1 MTFYGF
7 MGIPYAKPPLGDLR
21 YKAPLPAD
29 PWDGVKDCVT
39 EGSVCPQET
48 FNGSYFGDEDCLF
61 LNVYTPKIAPHGKT
75 HLKPVMVWIH
85 GGFFIIGSGNRD
97 ESGPDYLIDEGV
109 VLVTINY
116 RLGILGFLNLKTE
129 EAPGN
134 AGLKDQILALKWV
147 QENIA
152 QFGGDPNRVTIF
164 GQSSGAVCVHLL
176 TLSPL
181 AKGLFHNAISQS
193 GTALVPWGFQTED
206 DRAAAMTILTTRL
219 LIFDFKLEVLFSG
232 GLLKIMKEMDPKKTV
247 QFASLFGNLQV
258 PISSIFNGTTDIT
271 ISIGPTVDTD
281 SPAGE
286 VSIPKMPIDI
296 IKSGE
301 FSYVPYIMGMNSA
314 EGLLV
319 TGALTLFAEGIKF
332 FIDPVQIMK
341 ALEGAIRVIVF
352 VFLSVYTDRIVPPS
366 VVEEVTD
373 RYYGSSSS
381 IFNRPA
387 NLTAEDVN
395 VITDLYFTNGISC
408 AASLH
413 AIYSPAPVYAYELS
427 YETRHSFTKEELQ
440 SELLPGVP
448 HGEDLIY
455 LFPNEEEKIL
465 EPNSTDM
472 LTSKRILKYWTNF
485 ATTGSPTPTKDP
497 LLQNITWQP
506 VTKSASPYLD
516 INVNLTIKHDLN
528 NGSLKFWK
536 KLFETN
542 SKVFHGESP
551 CTMQ

>member
-1 MTFYGF
+1 MENYSRVQVILMAGLICLHFVHSSNLVVVTSKGKVRGTTMVSVRSNMTFYGF

-21 YKAPLPAD
+21 YKAPLPPD

-61 LNVYTPKIAPHGKT
+61 LNVYTPKIVPHDKT

-116 RLGILGFLNLKTE
+116 RLGILGFLNLKTK

-181 AKGLFHNAISQS
+181 AK
-193 GTALVPWGFQTED
+193 
-206 DRAAAMTILTTRL
+206 
-219 LIFDFKLEVLFSG
+219 
-232 GLLKIMKEMDPKKTV
+232 
-247 QFASLFGNLQV
+247 
-258 PISSIFNGTTDIT
+258 
-271 ISIGPTVDTD
+271 
-281 SPAGE
+281 
-286 VSIPKMPIDI
+286 
-296 IKSGE
+296 
-301 FSYVPYIMGMNSA
+301 
-314 EGLLV
+314 
-319 TGALTLFAEGIKF
+319 ALTLFAEGIKF

-408 AASLH
+408 AAGLH
-413 AIYSPAPVYAYELS
+413 AIYSPVPVYAYELS
-427 YETRHSFTKEELQ
+427 YEARHSFIKEELQ
-440 SELLPGVP
+440 SEHLPGVP

-506 VTKSASPYLD
+506 VTKSASPYLG